1 MDRLQLRTLPLSLV
15 ALVSVI
21 LVGTAS
27 ANTAGSAASPSPS
40 AGSSAELICHTDNAA
55 ECYPKVFQPTD
66 EFQLVRADQD
76 LPSGLH
82 VRLNVW
88 TGEKEAKTNVPDEEV
103 AADQRAVVVVDS
115 ESQEDQ
121 QEQQQQAQAQAPRIP
136 ANAPAYDPVGKIKE
150 PPKQAP
156 SEDSSSSVFSQ
167 SLAVLKKG
175 LDVDSALEA
184 LEDISHDIYYGLKIA
199 EDYDTVRRLLC
210 LATATATADKET
222 DTSAEATT
230 TRNRRARLAAL
241 AISSAV
247 QNNPKALGE
256 IEKHWAVLKE
266 ERCAGA
272 ASALGSTEFRV
283 MELRSDPAV
292 AKARVAAVSG
302 LLKNDVIRSEFL
314 AGGGMDHLL
323 EVLAAG
329 GSSEAAAEWEPAQR
343 KVALLLL
350 DNFLDRDM
358 GAALGEWPLGPAASD
373 KACAETAGSGSAEG
387 GDCWDWHVKQ
397 LAQRYRSDKSHWSG
411 ELWSKLKEQRKANGS
426 GKGRA
431 AKTEL

>member
-1 MDRLQLRTLPLSLV
+1 MVRFQLRTLPLSLV

-27 ANTAGSAASPSPS
+27 ASTARSAASPSPS

-88 TGEKEAKTNVPDEEV
+88 TGEKEAKINVPDEEA
-103 AADQRAVVVVDS
+103 AADQRAVVVVDP
-115 ESQEDQ
+115 ESQE
-121 QEQQQQAQAQAPRIP
+121 EQQQQAPRIP
-136 ANAPAYDPVGKIKE
+136 ANAPAYDPMGKIKE

-199 EDYDTVRRLLC
+199 EDYDTVRRLVC
-210 LATATATADKET
+210 LATATADNNKADA
-222 DTSAEATT
+222 DDATT

-247 QNNPKALGE
+247 QNNPKALSE
-256 IEKHWAVLKE
+256 IEKHWVNLKKE
-266 ERCAGA
+266 QCAGA
-272 ASALGSTEFRV
+272 ASALGSAVFRV
-283 MELRSDPAV
+283 MEPRSDPAV

-302 LLKNDVIRSEFL
+302 LLKNDAIRREFL
-314 AGGGMDHLL
+314 AGGGMDLLL

-329 GSSEAAAEWEPAQR
+329 GSSEAAAAAVDWEPVQR

-350 DNFLDRDM
+350 DNFLDGDM

-373 KACAETAGSGSAEG
+373 KACAEVAGSGSAEG
-387 GDCWDWHVKQ
+387 GDCWDWYVKQ
-397 LAQRYRSDKSHWSG
+397 LGQRYWSDKSHWSG